1 MWQQEFTWFFAL
13 FHHEFRQGN
22 LIAFEV
28 LMALAFAHFFG
39 FYNPKQL
46 ADFLNIPHQ
55 KLYAQ
60 VKDWSV
66 YFLKEMLVRFMV
78 KQAVEHLKPV
88 MPKSVATRSRAGMTL
103 SIDNSVM
110 DRFGKLLRGTWSWVS
125 GRYHKVIRGQDLL
138 GIVLTVNHIAVPLHL
153 LFCPKQGRYNTN
165 KAALL
170 IFMLT
175 RLKAEFDR
183 EGIDI
188 TQIPLTMDSWFVSEP
203 LRKRLH
209 RLGFAKII
217 IAGKSNYVF
226 TIAGKKQEASQ
237 WKKDLVLHDPTWG
250 IDVPSYRVQ
259 GDSPTFGS
267 ITRFF
272 FQKSTTRSYYL
283 MNCSENAMRGAEI
296 WHIWKQ
302 HHLIECFWKILKS
315 IFHIRAMQ
323 LQGDGLYTAL
333 LIKGLAYLLAIR
345 LQAHRTFS
353 QSTITQIMR
362 TLSRDDA
369 LGTLLTE
376 HFHLPFL
383 VT

>member
-1 MWQQEFTWFFAL
+1 MVV
-13 FHHEFRQGN
+13 N
-22 LIAFEV
+22 
-28 LMALAFAHFFG
+28 
-39 FYNPKQL
+39 
-46 ADFLNIPHQ
+46 
-55 KLYAQ
+55 AQ

-88 MPKSVATRSRAGMTL
+88 LHKSSATRSRAGMTL

-110 DRFGKLLRGTWSWVS
+110 DRFGKLLRCTWSWFS
-125 GRYHKVIRGQDLL
+125 GRYHKVIRGQDFL

-165 KAALL
+165 KADLL

-175 RLKAEFDR
+175 RLKAAFDR

-237 WKKDLVLHDPTWG
+237 WKKDLVLHDLTWG

-267 ITRFF
+267 ITLFF

-283 MNCSENAMRGAEI
+283 MNFSENAMRGAEI

-315 IFHIRAMQ
+315 IFHIRSMQ

-333 LIKGLAYLLAIR
+333 LIKVLGYLLALR
-345 LQAHRTFS
+345 LQAHPPFS
-353 QSTITQIMR
+353 KLTITQIMR
-362 TLSRDDA
+362 KLSRDHDLA
-369 LGTLLTE
+369 TLLTE
-376 HFHLPFL
+376 HFHLPFP